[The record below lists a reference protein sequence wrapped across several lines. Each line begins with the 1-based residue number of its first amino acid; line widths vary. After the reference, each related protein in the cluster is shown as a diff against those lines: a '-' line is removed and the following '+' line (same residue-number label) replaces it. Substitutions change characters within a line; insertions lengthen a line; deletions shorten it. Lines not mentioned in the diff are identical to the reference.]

1 MSCNI
6 FLFLKITVYIEGSMS
21 IFIIYIGIIGPQ
33 SHFDNTNFRTSLV
46 IKIIVVIFK
55 TLFFFFVVG

>member
-33 SHFDNTNFRTSLV
+33 SHFDSTNFRTSLV

-55 TLFFFFVVG
+55 TLLFFFVVG